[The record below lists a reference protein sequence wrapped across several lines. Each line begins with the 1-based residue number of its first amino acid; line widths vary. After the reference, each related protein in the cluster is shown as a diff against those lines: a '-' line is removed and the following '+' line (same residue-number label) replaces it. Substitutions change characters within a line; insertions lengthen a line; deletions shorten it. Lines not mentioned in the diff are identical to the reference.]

1 MRIFKTR
8 RFSKWAE
15 KNEIDDPTLLETACE
30 VKAGQYETH
39 YGQGVIKKRV
49 SNKNRGKSKST
60 RTIIAFK
67 KGKDCF
73 FIYGFEKSEKANLSD
88 SEEKALK
95 LLAND
100 LFAASSEKLEGWI
113 LNEALIEVCHEKK

>member
-1 MRIFKTR
+1 MRVFKTR
-8 RFSKWAE
+8 RFSKWAD
-15 KNEIDDPTLLETACE
+15 KNEIEDSCLFQAALE
-30 VKAGQYETH
+30 VQSDQYEAN
-39 YGQGVIKKRV
+39 YGQGVIKKRI
-49 SNKNRGKSKST
+49 SNKNRGKSRST

-95 LLAND
+95 LLASD
-100 LFAASSEKLEGWI
+100 LLDQSLARLEEWI
-113 LNEALIEVCHEKK
+113 LDQSLIEVHNE